1 MEREFT
7 LTYFAEGDLRELREA
22 SNADVE
28 LRFSDDGK
36 RRIVTLA
43 AKRELELVGYRE
55 DFPLDAGK
63 DALYFTNGYQSW
75 TETAE
80 RRLNEKERDVMRLPK
95 RIIRS
100 FALDRYGDAQI
111 YRYSRRKLHGYDAFY
126 AKGANG
132 GWAVNL
138 NAANAWLIFEID
150 RKKGAVTLI
159 SDVEGAK
166 LAEGAEFTLCDCAYG
181 AEWRG
186 LPETYFPKRD
196 IKKVF
201 GYTSWYNY
209 YQNISE
215 EIILRD
221 LEGLDERFDVF
232 QIDDGY
238 AEHVGD
244 WLEVDK
250 QKFPNGLEPI
260 AAKIRERGFTPGIWL
275 APLVAEEKSK
285 LFEEHADW
293 FRSGDDCG
301 FVKCG
306 CNWSGFYA
314 LDLENPDAL
323 DYIRKCLKHYAD
335 MGFGF
340 FKLDFLYAA
349 SLPRYDGLTR
359 AQAAERAYAFLR
371 DCLGDNVI
379 LGCGATLFNAAG
391 KFDYM
396 RVGPDVSLDFDDKW
410 FMRHMHR
417 ERVSTKVTLQNTV
430 YRSFTDGRLFGND
443 PDVFLLR
450 DGNIKLSKEQR
461 RALVTLNALFGSVLM
476 TSDNLAEYDENK
488 KALLSQALE
497 LFREAKVTGFS
508 RGGRMISVEYELG
521 GEKRA
526 ILYSTER
533 GMLV

>member
-7 LTYFAEGDLRELREA
+7 LKYFAEGDCRELHEV
-22 SNADVE
+22 SNADLE
-28 LRFSDDGK
+28 LRFCDDGK

-43 AKRELELVGYRE
+43 AKREFELAEYRE
-55 DFPLDAGK
+55 EFPCSAGR

-75 TETAE
+75 TDSAE
-80 RRLNEKERDVMRLPK
+80 RRLTEKERDVKRLPK
-95 RIIRS
+95 RVVRS
-100 FALDRYGDAQI
+100 FSLDRYGDAWF
-111 YRYSRRKLHGYDAFY
+111 YPYSRRKLHGCDVFY
-126 AKGANG
+126 AKGGKG
-132 GWAVNL
+132 GWAVSL

-150 RKKGAVTLI
+150 RKSGAVSLL
-159 SDVEGAK
+159 SDVAGAK
-166 LAEGAEFTLCDCAYG
+166 LAAGTEFTLCDYVYG
-181 AEWRG
+181 EKWHG
-186 LPETYFPKRD
+186 LPDEYFPKRD
-196 IKKVF
+196 IKKIF

-215 EIILRD
+215 EILLRD

-238 AEHVGD
+238 AQHVGD
-244 WLEVDK
+244 WLDVDGY
-250 QKFPNGLEPI
+250 KFPNGLEPLV
-260 AAKIRERGFTPGIWL
+260 AEIRERGFTPGIWL
-275 APLVAEEKSK
+275 APFVAEENSR

-293 FRSGDDCG
+293 FKSGDDCG

-306 CNWSGFYA
+306 CNWSGCYA
-314 LDLENPDAL
+314 LDLGNPDAL
-323 DYIRKCLKHYAD
+323 DYIRRCLKHYAD

-349 SLPRYDGLTR
+349 SLPRYEGLTR

-371 DCLGDNVI
+371 DCLGDALI

-410 FMRHMHR
+410 YMRRMHR

-430 YRSFTDGRLFGND
+430 YRSFADGRLFGND

-461 RALVTLNALFGSVLM
+461 RALITLNALFGSVLM
-476 TSDNLAEYDENK
+476 TSDNLAEYDERK
-488 KALLSQALE
+488 KALLAQALE
-497 LFREAKVTGFS
+497 LFREAEVIRFT
-508 RGGRMISVEYELG
+508 RGGRMISVDYKLAG
-521 GEKRA
+521 KKHTALYYTEKGA
-526 ILYSTER
+526 
-533 GMLV
+533 LV